1 MKLPKIKSKKAS
13 ELIKSIL
20 KKNSPIYSSRN
31 SGEKKNQNFLLGKYY
46 SQQFQ
51 SSLKLFK
58 LYTFMPRRILKLLCS

>member
-1 MKLPKIKSKKAS
+1 MKVPKIKSKKAS

-20 KKNSPIYSSRN
+20 KKISNIFFQKFGR
-31 SGEKKNQNFLLGKYY
+31 KKNNKNFSLGKYY